1 MRKRLQR
8 EMHSTERADSFLFPI
23 ITIVTMSA
31 LILSFWDYIVLQQSV
46 YRFEWLNIIGFALF
60 TPGIII
66 YLVARLTLGRFF
78 SKRLNL
84 IEGHKLKTNGVYKYV
99 RHPSYIGSILFFLGF
114 TLLLNSILGFLVMFV
129 GVILVLIRI
138 PFEEKMLINAFGQQY
153 IDYMKRT
160 KKLIPYIY

>member
-8 EMHSTERADSFLFPI
+8 EMHTSERADVFLFPA
-23 ITIVTMSA
+23 ITIVTLGA
-31 LILSFWDYIVLQQSV
+31 LILSLSDFLVLQRSV
-46 YRFEWLNIIGFALF
+46 YRFELLNLIGLILF

-66 YLVARLTLGRFF
+66 YLASRLTLGRFF

-84 IEGHKLKTNGVYKYV
+84 MEGHRLITHGVYKSV
-99 RHPSYIGSILFFLGF
+99 RHPSYTGSILFWLGF
-114 TLLLNSILGFLVMFV
+114 TLLLNSILGFTVMLL

-138 PFEEKMLINAFGQQY
+138 PFEEKMLINRFGQRY

-160 KKLIPYIY
+160 KKLIPHIY